1 MSQSSTLMPLHVQ
14 YDFYPYQGYLCAFAL
29 LFSKPPPQRN
39 YLPDTVPGF
48 VSRNHKLDLSN
59 LTSGIP
65 LTSRLASR
73 TPAYPRLLKE
83 INQCQVVVK
92 LHGVFLSC
100 SQQAAS
106 SQPFQFRRINGQDSC
121 QVVTPFMRVETYS
134 TRYFAQI
141 NVNS

>member
-1 MSQSSTLMPLHVQ
+1 MV
-14 YDFYPYQGYLCAFAL
+14 
-29 LFSKPPPQRN
+29 
-39 YLPDTVPGF
+39 
-48 VSRNHKLDLSN
+48 
-59 LTSGIP
+59 
-65 LTSRLASR
+65 RLNVGP
-73 TPAYPRLLKE
+73 PAYPRLLKE

-121 QVVTPFMRVETYS
+121 QVVTPFVRVETYS